1 MAHADTLSIRL
12 GLARERGAYLRGH
25 ADGIVIG
32 RQAEAAERDAAWNRI
47 ARDAVRLCLSPGH
60 SELEIRRWGPGG
72 RARFGEPRPGDF
84 PGTNS
89 YATTKTAG
97 AWPHQS
103 GPRLTQ
109 TRWTV
114 SLAR

>member
-1 MAHADTLSIRL
+1 MLSAELQRLVVDMAHADTLSIRL

-89 YATTKTAG
+89 YATTKTA
-97 AWPHQS
+97 A
-103 GPRLTQ
+103 
-109 TRWTV
+109 
-114 SLAR
+114 A